1 MEGCPH
7 VVENGSYAGVTNPF
21 PCQRERH
28 GKQCEQPTCASN
40 APRWGTDGDPSITL
54 SGEVS
59 KVLETTFAT
68 FRRIRVAID
77 PQAGLVGYASML
89 GVAGV
94 SAFIALAHAGI
105 SVDAPLVVLTLGAVA
120 AAAERSTVRLSE
132 RVEVSV
138 ALLPVLFAAVVFG
151 PLASMVVCAASMLT
165 DLWPRPGT
173 PSPYLK
179 WAIYT
184 FSRSLTG
191 AITGSVA
198 LSSAALVTN
207 DVGKTIVAT
216 AAAAIT
222 AAALD
227 VFFVSITVHLRGSG
241 TLRES
246 IETLGPVVLAAV
258 PLYTPVVALL
268 AYTYSEVSPW
278 TLPLFFA
285 PTLAAQRLFVLYQ
298 DQRRLASDLS
308 IANERLERAGLSF
321 ATALVATLDARDKY
335 TAGHSAAVAIYSR
348 DIAARMALTES
359 QQQLV
364 HVAGLVHDI
373 GKVGLSASLLEK
385 QGPLS
390 LDERRQMEA
399 HCEIGERILGKVDDY
414 AQIAAVVRH
423 HHERVD
429 GLGYPDRLVDDEI
442 PLLARIIA
450 VADAY
455 NAMTSDRPYRD
466 AMPSRVARLRLAQ
479 AVESQFD
486 TGVVAAFEAILA
498 GADEDYR
505 LGRGSQFNFA
515 GQAQRVGEDATA
527 VAA

>member
-1 MEGCPH
+1 M
-7 VVENGSYAGVTNPF
+7 
-21 PCQRERH
+21 
-28 GKQCEQPTCASN
+28 
-40 APRWGTDGDPSITL
+40 
-54 SGEVS
+54 
-59 KVLETTFAT
+59 
-68 FRRIRVAID
+68 FRRIRVASAEA
-77 PQAGLVGYASML
+77 PLLAYAAML
-89 GVAGV
+89 GVAGI
-94 SAFIALAHAGI
+94 SAFLALAHAGT
-105 SVDAPLVVLTLGAVA
+105 SVDAPAVVVALGAVA

-151 PLASMVVCAASMLT
+151 PLASMIVCAASMLS

-173 PSPYLK
+173 PNPYLK

-184 FSRSLTG
+184 SSRSLTG
-191 AITGSVA
+191 AIAGSVA
-198 LSSAALVTN
+198 LSSAALVAN
-207 DVGKTIVAT
+207 DVGKVIVAT

-227 VFFVSITVHLRGSG
+227 VFFVSMTVHLRGTG
-241 TLRES
+241 TLREG

-285 PTLAAQRLFVLYQ
+285 PALAAQRLFVLYQ
-298 DQRRLASDLS
+298 DQRRLAGDLS
-308 IANERLERAGLSF
+308 AAKDRLERAGLSF

-348 DIAARMALTES
+348 DIAARMGLTEDE
-359 QQQLV
+359 QQLA

-385 QGPLS
+385 QGPLN
-390 LDERRQMEA
+390 LEERRQMEA
-399 HCEIGERILGKVDDY
+399 HCEIGQTILAKVDDY

-429 GLGYPDRLVDDEI
+429 GLGYPDRLAGNEI
-442 PLLARIIA
+442 PIIARIIA

-479 AVESQFD
+479 AVETQFD
-486 TGVVAAFEAILA
+486 TSVVAAFEAILA

-505 LGRGSQFNFA
+505 LGRGAQFNFA
-515 GQAQRVGEDATA
+515 GQAQSLAEVAA